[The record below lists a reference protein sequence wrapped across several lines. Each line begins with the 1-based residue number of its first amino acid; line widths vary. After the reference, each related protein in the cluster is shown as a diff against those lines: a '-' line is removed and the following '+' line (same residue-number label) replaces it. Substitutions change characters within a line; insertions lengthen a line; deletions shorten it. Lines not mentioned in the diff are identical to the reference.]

1 MKTSAI
7 FLCEKPSNIDWVYG
21 QGRRDELAL
30 ITRLHPEVQ
39 NLASLEVNAE
49 VLRETQVIFS
59 TWGMP
64 NLRKEHFDQLPNL
77 KAVFYAA
84 GSVKGFAELF
94 LDRNIE
100 IMSSWAANAVP
111 VAEFSLAQI
120 LLATKGYFFNTQSYK
135 NPSSINFKGRG
146 NFGATVAL
154 LGCGQIARK
163 LIELLKPFELKLMV
177 VDPYLSDSDSKSLG
191 VQKVSLEEA
200 FAQAYV
206 VSNHL
211 PNLMEL
217 REVIKGKHFASM
229 LDHATFINTGRG
241 AQVHE
246 PEMLEVFQS
255 RPDLTALLDVTCPE
269 PPIEG
274 SLLYKL
280 PNIHLSSHIAG
291 SLGDEVVRM
300 ADYAIADFKKWFKGE
315 PMKYA
320 VDRKMLTSMA

>member
-1 MKTSAI
+1 MQTSAI

-21 QGRRDELAL
+21 QGRRDELAA

-39 NLASLEVNAE
+39 NLASFEANAE
-49 VLRETQVIFS
+49 LLRETQVIFS
-59 TWGMP
+59 TWGMSD
-64 NLRKEHFDQLPNL
+64 LRKEHFDRLPNL

-84 GSVKGFAELF
+84 GSVKGFAEKL
-94 LDRNIE
+94 LDRNIAL
-100 IMSSWAANAVP
+100 MSSWAANAVP

-120 LLATKGYFFNTQSYK
+120 LLATKGYFLNTQSYK
-135 NPSSINFKGRG
+135 NPSSNNFKGRG

-163 LIELLKPFELKLMV
+163 LIEFLKPFELKVMV
-177 VDPYLSDSDSKSLG
+177 VDPYLSDREAEGLG
-191 VQKVSLEEA
+191 VRKVSLEEA

-211 PNLMEL
+211 PNLKEL
-217 REVIKGKHFASM
+217 REVIKGQHFASM
-229 LDHATFINTGRG
+229 VDHATFINTGRG

-255 RPDLTALLDVTCPE
+255 RPDLTALLDVTSPE
-269 PPIEG
+269 PPVEG

-300 ADYAIADFKKWFKGE
+300 ADYAIGDLKKWLKGE

-320 VDRKMLTSMA
+320 VTRQMLASMA